1 MATEPKNKK
10 FKKDSRGVIKG
21 EATRN
26 RFITFGQYGLCVD
39 DSFRM
44 TAKQIDTLRLTVS
57 RVLKKMGK
65 LWIKCFADVSIT
77 KKSLGVRMG
86 GGKGGHD
93 SYICRV
99 KKGQIICELGDGVL
113 ESTALAALNLV
124 ASKLPVPSHVVRKDD
139 MITVS
144 DIKRTRAQ

>member
-1 MATEPKNKK
+1 
-10 FKKDSRGVIKG
+10 
-21 EATRN
+21 
-26 RFITFGQYGLCVD
+26 
-39 DSFRM
+39 M

-57 RVLKKMGK
+57 RILKKMGR

-86 GGKGGHD
+86 GGKGAHD

-113 ESTALAALNLV
+113 EATALSALKLA
-124 ASKLPVPSHVVRKDD
+124 ASKLPVPSHIVKRED

-144 DIKRTRAQ
+144 DIKRERAVLN